1 MSYMEKTFV
10 KEAPPAYLRIN
21 SLVPAC
27 LHHPGDLTVTQMV
40 RAVTEGLPVAALT
53 DLQDALDLPMEKVA
67 QHLGIA
73 RATLHRR
80 KAAGKLDQ
88 GESDRV
94 LRFARLFARATEVLE
109 TPENARAWLKAP
121 QFGLGG
127 ERPLAYAETEV
138 GVREVEDLL
147 GRIEHSVYS

>member
-1 MSYMEKTFV
+1 MERLTV
-10 KEAPPAYLRIN
+10 KEAPLPYLKA
-21 SLVPAC
+21 SGLVPAC
-27 LHHPGDLTVTQMV
+27 LRRPAELTVTQMI
-40 RAVTEGLPVAALT
+40 RGVTDGLPFAALS
-53 DLQDALDLPMEKVA
+53 DLQKALDLPMEKVA

-94 LRFARLFARATEVLE
+94 LRFARLFARASDVLE
-109 TPENARAWLKAP
+109 TQANAQAWLKAP

-127 ERPLAYAETEV
+127 EVPLVYAETEV
-138 GVREVEDLL
+138 GAREVEDLL